1 MNIHDLFAAKTEQ
14 QLSDIIKSNDG
25 SIKLHS
31 VMQSPQVFNEFI
43 ADVASDTRIT
53 RPGKSMPSQIIYIA
67 TLPAQSLQITCT
79 TFGTSLFVNSIEEM
93 RRYD

>member
-25 SIKLHS
+25 FLKLHS
-31 VMQSPQVFNEFI
+31 AMHFQVFNEFI
-43 ADVASDTRIT
+43 ADVASDTRIV
-53 RPGKSMPSQIIYIA
+53 RPGRTQPATVIYTA

-79 TFGTSLFVNSIEEM
+79 THGTSLFVNSIEASE
-93 RRYD
+93 R